1 MENNTTKKPL
11 NQNKMTDKEKAQKYL
26 DENFEIINDKED
38 ILYAMIGF
46 AKEMEKQKKQLAIG
60 NSTTSTA
67 NSYPQGT
74 TKTYL

>member
-1 MENNTTKKPL
+1 
-11 NQNKMTDKEKAQKYL
+11 MTPKEKAQKYL
-26 DENFEIINDKED
+26 DDNFEIINDKED

-46 AKEMEKQKKQLAIG
+46 AKEMEKQKKQLEIG

>member
-1 MENNTTKKPL
+1 M
-11 NQNKMTDKEKAQKYL
+11 KEKALKYL
-26 DENFEIINDKED
+26 NENFEIINDKED

-46 AKEMEKQKKQLAIG
+46 AKEMEKQKKQLAIS

>member
-1 MENNTTKKPL
+1 
-11 NQNKMTDKEKAQKYL
+11 MTQKEKAQKYL

-60 NSTTSTA
+60 NSTTSKA